1 MIAEAQDSSLEK
13 ALIRKVQGFFH
24 HSGDR
29 AVAKSAVE
37 HIQGLS
43 RNGNGPFTLNE
54 PLRFDV
60 KMCLVRPPCDASAC
74 ESKREGGL
82 Q

>member
-29 AVAKSAVE
+29 AVAKSVVE
-37 HIQGLS
+37 HIQ
-43 RNGNGPFTLNE
+43 
-54 PLRFDV
+54 
-60 KMCLVRPPCDASAC
+60 CDASAC
-74 ESKREGGL
+74 ESRRKGEL

>member
-24 HSGDR
+24 HSGGT
-29 AVAKSAVE
+29 AVAKAAVE
-37 HIQGLS
+37 QIQ
-43 RNGNGPFTLNE
+43 
-54 PLRFDV
+54 
-60 KMCLVRPPCDASAC
+60 CDANAC
-74 ESKREGGL
+74 ESRRECEL

>member
-1 MIAEAQDSSLEK
+1 MIAEAHDSSLEK

-24 HSGDR
+24 HSGGT
-29 AVAKSAVE
+29 AAAKAAVE
-37 HIQGLS
+37 QIQGLS
-43 RNGNGPFTLNE
+43 RNGTLNE

-74 ESKREGGL
+74 ESGREGGL

>member
-29 AVAKSAVE
+29 AVAKSVVE

-43 RNGNGPFTLNE
+43 RNNNPKLPGH
-54 PLRFDV
+54 
-60 KMCLVRPPCDASAC
+60 
-74 ESKREGGL
+74 
-82 Q
+82 

>member
-1 MIAEAQDSSLEK
+1 MIAEAHDSSLEK

-24 HSGDR
+24 HSGGT
-29 AVAKSAVE
+29 AAAKAA
-37 HIQGLS
+37 GLS

-74 ESKREGGL
+74 ESGREGGL

>member
-29 AVAKSAVE
+29 AVAKSVVE

-43 RNGNGPFTLNE
+43 RNNNGPFTLNE
-54 PLRFDV
+54 PFRFDV